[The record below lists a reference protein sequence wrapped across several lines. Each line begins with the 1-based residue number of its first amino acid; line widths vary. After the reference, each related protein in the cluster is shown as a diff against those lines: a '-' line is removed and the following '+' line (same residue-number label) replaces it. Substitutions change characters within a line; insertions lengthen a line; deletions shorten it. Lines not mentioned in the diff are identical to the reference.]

1 MMMYIY
7 ILNNFNIENNVLLV
21 KDNDI
26 KNFFFLLNK

>member
-26 KNFFFLLNK
+26 KIYFFLT

>member
-1 MMMYIY
+1 MYIY